1 MDRTKRN
8 ILFHTLDGV
17 FFMGAMVFLDQFTI
31 MTAFISN
38 ITDNTLIISLIPAS
52 LVLGFNVTGIFS
64 VNVIQR
70 IHRKHL
76 FVAIMGALQR
86 LMILALAMYTFAL
99 PTDSPV
105 RDGSLAALFYFLFS
119 AFGGFPGP
127 AWLDLLARTVPSA
140 KRAGLVNLRNSLGA
154 GVGVVFPF
162 LIAFFLDR
170 FAFPSNYRY
179 LFLTAFGFLVLSWLA
194 FIMIK
199 DCPPKVSKDSRP
211 IGLLAFIKDLKNS
224 DRNFMMFMSGRLV
237 FSFAVISMSFY
248 TVYFLRQNPDI
259 QQSIVARF
267 TLVMNISKV
276 LTGLILGR
284 IGDKHGNLKVL
295 LIGVVFIVL
304 SNILAWFFP
313 SLPVFY
319 AIYVF
324 MGIIIM
330 ADINTYQAMTTEF
343 GTAENRVMYAAVGN
357 SLTGFMVGML
367 PIGAG
372 ALLAAGVLGFRPLF
386 IICAAAAGVSFI
398 FFRFFVKDPRHHRRH
413 HDRDGS
419 GEEESPCPEE

>member
-1 MDRTKRN
+1 
-8 ILFHTLDGV
+8 
-17 FFMGAMVFLDQFTI
+17 
-31 MTAFISN
+31 
-38 ITDNTLIISLIPAS
+38 
-52 LVLGFNVTGIFS
+52 
-64 VNVIQR
+64 
-70 IHRKHL
+70 
-76 FVAIMGALQR
+76 
-86 LMILALAMYTFAL
+86 
-99 PTDSPV
+99 
-105 RDGSLAALFYFLFS
+105 
-119 AFGGFPGP
+119 
-127 AWLDLLARTVPSA
+127 
-140 KRAGLVNLRNSLGA
+140 
-154 GVGVVFPF
+154 
-162 LIAFFLDR
+162 
-170 FAFPSNYRY
+170 
-179 LFLTAFGFLVLSWLA
+179 
-194 FIMIK
+194 
-199 DCPPKVSKDSRP
+199 
-211 IGLLAFIKDLKNS
+211 
-224 DRNFMMFMSGRLV
+224 
-237 FSFAVISMSFY
+237 
-248 TVYFLRQNPDI
+248 
-259 QQSIVARF
+259 
-267 TLVMNISKV
+267 MNISKV

-398 FFRFFVKDPRHHRRH
+398 LFRFFVKDPRHHRRH